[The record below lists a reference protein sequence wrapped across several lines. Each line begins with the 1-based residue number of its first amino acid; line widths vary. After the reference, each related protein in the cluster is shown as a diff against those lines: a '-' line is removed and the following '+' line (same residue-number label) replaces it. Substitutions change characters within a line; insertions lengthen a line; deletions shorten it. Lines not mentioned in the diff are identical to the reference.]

1 MRNILHPLLSFFL
14 QELLVLSSGDLLL
27 LRSGEAGE
35 GGSGDSGDRGSG
47 DGVGG
52 RYECVATFSS
62 GTNITMA
69 IFEVELDS
77 GKTDHYHL
85 PSSFLFL

>member
-1 MRNILHPLLSFFL
+1 M
-14 QELLVLSSGDLLL
+14 LLL
-27 LRSGEAGE
+27 WSGEAGE
-35 GGSGDSGDRGSG
+35 GGSGDRGSG
-47 DGVGG
+47 DSVGG